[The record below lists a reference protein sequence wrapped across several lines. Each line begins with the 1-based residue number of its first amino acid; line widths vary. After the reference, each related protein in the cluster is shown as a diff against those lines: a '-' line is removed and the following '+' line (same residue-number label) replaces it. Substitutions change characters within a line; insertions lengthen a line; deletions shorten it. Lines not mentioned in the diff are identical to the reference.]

1 MVLDRSDLEFIL
13 KAMAHDRLTSCELTR
28 RAALRMRMADYLA
41 RPLPCARQSE
51 PCVGVPKE

>member
-13 KAMAHDRLTSCELTR
+13 LVMSRDRLTSREITR
-28 RAALRMRMADYLA
+28 RAALRMRMADYLD
-41 RPLPCARQSE
+41 RPLPCARESE